1 VLRRERNGSR
11 ALLECWASLRHA
23 HGDGEVVR
31 WAVTKEPWRRDRG
44 PTVSGLPEIEIGRQ
58 GLGHEVGFLLKLG
71 REHEGEGVGWVI
83 LAHGNAVGSARRAS
97 NGGRAHDSQ
106 GARSGWSG
114 AGP

>member
-1 VLRRERNGSR
+1 
-11 ALLECWASLRHA
+11 LRHA

-31 WAVTKEPWRRDRG
+31 WAVTKEPRRRDRG
-44 PTVSGLPEIEIGRQ
+44 PTVSGLSEIEIGWQ
-58 GLGHEVGFLLKLG
+58 GLGHEVGFLLKLR